1 MSKKTSSC
9 GNVSLI
15 MKRGLTTSVSSRSI
29 FRLRLFACF
38 CSNTSV
44 AAGLATDHF
53 TPVRTRGSI
62 IHYPAYKLCGVFAER
77 YSRHDADD
85 ISSTVKVLAGMVLVP
100 MTWFVTTVAADYF
113 LGWKSAVLSLPL
125 VVICGYAALYTL
137 EETAEL
143 RGWAKAVLLF
153 FTRRDVFLR
162 LYVERRDL
170 MQGLRDFD

>member
-1 MSKKTSSC
+1 MEHL
-9 GNVSLI
+9 SLADF
-15 MKRGLTTSVSSRSI
+15 RPSVVTQALLQVWPLI
-29 FRLRLFACF
+29 ILLPFAL
-38 CSNTSV
+38 
-44 AAGLATDHF
+44 AGAI
-53 TPVRTRGSI
+53 V
-62 IHYPAYKLCGVFAER
+62 HYPAYKLCGVFAER

-170 MQGLRDFD
+170 MQGLARFRLMSLQAIRAAFELI